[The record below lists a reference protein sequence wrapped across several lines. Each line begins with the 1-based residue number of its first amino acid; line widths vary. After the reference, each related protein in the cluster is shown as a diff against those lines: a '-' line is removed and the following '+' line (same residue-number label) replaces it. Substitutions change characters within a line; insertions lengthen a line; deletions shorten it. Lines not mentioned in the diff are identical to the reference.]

1 MGVDEKREKEAD
13 EAQVSNMEWENTL
26 TTSTRASWWHTLL
39 YGSIL
44 LLSVF
49 VLFAD
54 YFQSVWLSSMFYL
67 ACLGFVKTSVLWFYT
82 RLGDRYLTRL
92 SYTMFGVVTAQATAN
107 VLVAAFQCQP
117 VAKAWATTLPGHCVD
132 INVFYLC
139 NAALNIFTDV
149 LTYTLP
155 IKVIFNLQIPR
166 KQKIALVFTLSLG
179 LLWVLTGHLLHM
191 WTTLTQ
197 SQRLRLVHHSNHLHP
212 RHA

>member
-1 MGVDEKREKEAD
+1 M
-13 EAQVSNMEWENTL
+13 
-26 TTSTRASWWHTLL
+26 ASFSFLFKL
-39 YGSIL
+39 
-44 LLSVF
+44 F
-49 VLFAD
+49 LFAD
-54 YFQSVWLSSMFYL
+54 YLQTVWLSSMFYL

-92 SYTMFGVVTAQATAN
+92 SYTMFGVVTAQALAN
-107 VLVAAFQCQP
+107 VLTAAFQCQP

-179 LLWVLTGHLLHM
+179 LL
-191 WTTLTQ
+191 
-197 SQRLRLVHHSNHLHP
+197 
-212 RHA
+212 